1 MDEKLAQFELSPE
14 ALELIA
20 GGVIGE
26 SEEAVLRKLMKLFK
40 DDNMGLEWSIRN
52 TAPFAGDKNTSLASS
67 SPAEVTEYMRAHWD
81 EI

>member
-1 MDEKLAQFELSPE
+1 MDNDLTKYELSPE
-14 ALELIA
+14 ALEIIS

-40 DDNMGLEWSIRN
+40 DKDMGVEWSIRV
-52 TAPFAGDKNTSLASS
+52 TAPFAGDKDTSLASS
-67 SPAEVTEYMRAHWD
+67 TPAEVTEYMRAHWD